1 MMNVQA
7 FLKNWKTS
15 IPGALSVVC
24 ASAEY
29 FELLPPN
36 YKQSAVAFCALMVGL
51 GLIAAKDADKT
62 GVPVPQP
69 KETVS

>member
-1 MMNVQA
+1 MNVQA
-7 FLKNWKTS
+7 FVKNWKTS
-15 IPGALSVVC
+15 VPGVLSVVC

-29 FELLPPN
+29 FELLPAS

-62 GVPVPQP
+62 GVHVSQP
-69 KETVS
+69 KEIAS